1 MAIMYP
7 EKPKE
12 FSPNSKEDL
21 MFEALEKLPDSYY
34 VFHSFKIVNV
44 TDNTLYESETDFVI
58 FNPDKGILCIEA
70 KAGNVKYEDG
80 KWMYGSNIEM
90 SHDGPFHQASN
101 NKWKII
107 KLIKDKGYGD
117 LIEKC
122 KFLHAVWFPS
132 VSKEKFKEIS
142 LPPDANLDI
151 MLTSEAIDNIEN
163 EISRIFEIELP
174 NKIVTNLGG
183 QDKELLLNNV
193 LAPKFDLISIAEIN
207 MNHKNQVFKKM
218 LSEQVALLNYL
229 EEQNNAVINGL
240 AGTGKTVMA
249 LEKAKRHSDN
259 NENVL
264 FLCYNKYLR
273 DYLEENYN
281 YANVDFYTIDGLA
294 CKLTN
299 KKEPN
304 YELLLE
310 TLSDFYDKKIFPYK
324 HVIIDEGQDFGR
336 EGLEDILEYL
346 KMIVL
351 DEEINNGSFYMF
363 YDKNQMI
370 QSSKIPDFIENS
382 DCKLTLYK
390 NCRNTI
396 NIAKTSIRLLRSDK
410 NIKVKDGTLI
420 GESNDMYYSKSR
432 INTIYILNNL
442 IESLKR
448 QKYKSIQILTCKT
461 EDKSI
466 IRDEIINGYY
476 EYNKE
481 KYPFTTCRKFKGLEA
496 EAVIL
501 VDISKEM
508 LLEEMSQLLYVGA
521 SRAKYKL
528 IMISN
533 IDENECKEILDEIN
547 VNKGKNVFK
556 SLAIALNAK
565 YKTINEELDK

>member
-1 MAIMYP
+1 M
-7 EKPKE
+7 
-12 FSPNSKEDL
+12 
-21 MFEALEKLPDSYY
+21 
-34 VFHSFKIVNV
+34 
-44 TDNTLYESETDFVI
+44 
-58 FNPDKGILCIEA
+58 
-70 KAGNVKYEDG
+70 
-80 KWMYGSNIEM
+80 
-90 SHDGPFHQASN
+90 Q
-101 NKWKII
+101 
-107 KLIKDKGYGD
+107 
-117 LIEKC
+117 
-122 KFLHAVWFPS
+122 
-132 VSKEKFKEIS
+132 
-142 LPPDANLDI
+142 
-151 MLTSEAIDNIEN
+151 
-163 EISRIFEIELP
+163 
-174 NKIVTNLGG
+174 
-183 QDKELLLNNV
+183 
-193 LAPKFDLISIAEIN
+193 
-207 MNHKNQVFKKM
+207 
-218 LSEQVALLNYL
+218 LLNYL

-363 YDKNQMI
+363 YNKNQMI